1 MVILMQYK
9 EQIMV
14 DEIRRIMSEITGR
27 DFSNINENI
36 SLFSSAIGTKARD
49 ILCLFLEIEKR
60 YGIIIGAEKINNPN
74 FFTLKSIAIEVENE
88 KLFNLK

>member
-60 YGIIIGAEKINNPN
+60 YGV
-74 FFTLKSIAIEVENE
+74 KSIAIEVENE